1 MSLMSWWIVGA
12 MADAVR
18 RRTSAVRL
26 ALTMTM
32 TMTMTM
38 TGSRPAR
45 RATVAADT
53 AGRGAA

>member
-32 TMTMTM
+32 TMT
-38 TGSRPAR
+38 GSRPAR